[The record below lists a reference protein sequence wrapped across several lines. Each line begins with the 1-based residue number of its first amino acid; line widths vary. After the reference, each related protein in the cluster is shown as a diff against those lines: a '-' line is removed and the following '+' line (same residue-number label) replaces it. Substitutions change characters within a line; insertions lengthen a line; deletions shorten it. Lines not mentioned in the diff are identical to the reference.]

1 MPPLRPLLGVTAL
14 LAAAACAGGV
24 SLTQALRLGPEYRY
38 ADVIEDYDRQRF
50 KEVRPRLPPFQAVEY
65 VDDHPPGADRH
76 APTSYATQYAVAP
89 AIVVIGQEQQKRL
102 LVDGR
107 PDVPPDLGPDRRAV
121 LEYDAG
127 NGVRLYRA
135 EGP

>member
-1 MPPLRPLLGVTAL
+1 MPSLRPLLGVTAL
-14 LAAAACAGGV
+14 LAAAVCAGAV

-38 ADVIEDYDRQRF
+38 ADVIEDYDRQRLN
-50 KEVRPRLPPFQAVEY
+50 EVRPRLPPFQAVEY
-65 VDDHPPGADRH
+65 VDDHPPGADRA
-76 APTSYATQYAVAP
+76 APTGYATQYAVAP
-89 AIVVIGQEQQKRL
+89 AVVVIGQGRQERFL
-102 LVDGR
+102 LDGR
-107 PDVPPDLGPDRRAV
+107 PDVPPDLEPDRRAV